1 MTVLHLVRHGRPE
14 IDPATPASTWPLATG
29 AYDEVVGWSHGL
41 PAGARWATSPE
52 PKARATAALLHPGPL
67 DIVDG
72 LAEHRREAGWISDFP
87 GTVER
92 AFAAS
97 DQPAAPGWEPLDACR
112 DRVLAAV
119 QELLAAAP
127 GEDLVL
133 VGHGTAWTVLVAT
146 LTGRGP
152 DLDRWRSLGMPDL
165 VASLEVP
172 TIIG

>member
-14 IDPATPASTWPLATG
+14 IDPATPASTWPLAAG
-29 AYDEVVGWSHGL
+29 AYDEVAGWSHRL
-41 PAGARWATSPE
+41 PADACWATSPE
-52 PKARATAALLHPGPL
+52 PKARATAVLLHPGPL
-67 DIVDG
+67 DVVEG
-72 LAEHRREAGWISDFP
+72 LVEHRRDAGWTSDFP

-92 AFAAS
+92 AFAAT
-97 DQPAAPGWEPLDACR
+97 DLPAAPGWEPLDACR
-112 DRVLAAV
+112 GRVLSAV
-119 QELLAAAP
+119 QGLLAAAP

-146 LTGRGP
+146 LTGHEP

-172 TIIG
+172 TIIR